1 MLANKV
7 KSSYIYGLI
16 EKDGPTKEKLIGK
29 ELYPENLLSST
40 TIKEIK
46 LWFGSPSGKNDI
58 KSLLGIQIKYINYI
72 TGERK
77 ETEYQG
83 AKIEGTDVET
93 QSLIIKEGDYLSKM
107 NLGFD
112 EYITHIK
119 FTTIKGEKIEFGIII
134 EANEKQSV
142 NEINLDNNIIL
153 NIRGYYS
160 PSGVR
165 AIGCDYISFKDF
177 CFIRFIDL
185 LRLRLKLKKEEYKK
199 KCEDNYNK
207 YNDGIKT
214 FYRACSLP
222 DACFANILKYI

>member
-16 EKDGPTKEKLIGK
+16 EKDGPTKEKLVGK
-29 ELYPENLLSST
+29 ELFPENLLSST

-93 QSLIIKEGDYLSKM
+93 QSLVIKEGDYLSKM

-119 FTTIKGEKIEFGIII
+119 FTTVKGDKIEFGIII

-142 NEINLDNNIIL
+142 NEINIDNNIIL

-160 PSGVR
+160 PAGVR

-199 KCEDNYNK
+199 KCEDNYNN

-222 DACFANILKYI
+222 PACFATILKYI